1 MYRAMKN
8 SKIVLKFFAI
18 FIIAYAIFL
27 PSWLVIK
34 NPYNRAITEVAF
46 AISTWKYDLHVS
58 ESKMSGREMT
68 FSISNTI
75 PILGAQGKSQNFII
89 DLSFDIESVTFNMPM
104 TFSLITA
111 LIISFGSSWRENI
124 RLSLIGLS
132 ALLALHVI
140 TLVVIS
146 TSLFAGATQSAMI
159 VHFYLSRFTLPID
172 LLENL
177 GMILNSYAARFEPF
191 LIAIL
196 VWWQLQNQKLELDT
210 ISIGVKDGT
219 AH

>member
-8 SKIVLKFFAI
+8 SKIILKFFAI
-18 FIIAYAIFL
+18 FIVAYAVFL
-27 PSWLVIK
+27 PSWLLIK
-34 NPYNRAITEVAF
+34 NPYNRAITEVSF

-58 ESKMSGREMT
+58 ESKMQGREMT
-68 FSISNTI
+68 FSVSNTI
-75 PILGAQGKSQNFII
+75 PILGARGKSQDFII

-111 LIISFGSSWRENI
+111 LILSFGSSWRENI

-132 ALLALHVI
+132 ALLALHLL
-140 TLVVIS
+140 TLTVIS
-146 TSLFAGATQSAMI
+146 TSLFAGATKSAII
-159 VHFYLSRFTLPID
+159 VHYYLSRFNLPID

-196 VWWQLQNQKLELDT
+196 VWWQLQNQKLENEKNSTL
-210 ISIGVKDGT
+210 
-219 AH
+219 AHF